1 MTNLQLNYTHPW
13 LLLLLI
19 PAIALTLLPY
29 FRVTKKYRRTRNRI
43 ISVVMHAL
51 ALFLAINLLA
61 GLTFTYEIPN
71 EENEVILLV
80 DVSDSG
86 EMTREAKDE
95 FIQSVINVCDNEY
108 RLGIVKF
115 GYDQKYVVPLS
126 DDSTEAYMQ
135 YLESDDPDTSATD
148 LASALTYAAS
158 LFKNPKAAKIVV
170 ISDGV
175 ETDGAS
181 TSVIKAIAADGIKVD
196 TVYYP
201 RAEQDELQI
210 VAVELPEQ
218 HIMLGESFT
227 MEITFKS
234 NLGDAEVPVKLRLYD
249 NDKELGE
256 ADIVLNKGD
265 ITVPVSLALQERGMH
280 ELRFEIEAEGDTLV
294 QNNTYRSY
302 VNLEAFN
309 NILMI
314 ECYENESSRLQA
326 LLSEAYNVTALSIE
340 QDVALIPRDI
350 QAMAEFEQII
360 LVNIAYSDMPA
371 GFEEL
376 LNEYVYSLGGGLLT
390 VGGRNEV
397 VGGEL
402 IPHAYNRK
410 DMESSTYYKQ
420 MLPVNAIDYTPP
432 IAVMIVVDAS
442 ASMSMGR
449 LEAAIEGAEAC
460 LDALSD
466 RDFCG
471 VMSFQSRASEE
482 LEILPVSQKEK
493 ILESIRKI
501 GHDNEASGG
510 TIFSDAIMRAGRALS
525 VIDHVERKH
534 IIMVTDGNPGDT
546 YDTYLP
552 YIEDNVKDGITM
564 SIVTIDIAS
573 SLIEKMENTASA
585 GGGKFYNV
593 PYAELHTIPS
603 TMQQD
608 LALEAIAEIKYG
620 EEFIPT
626 IRDITP
632 AVAGINQNA
641 IPPLTGYYGTV
652 LKEGASVPL
661 MGEYV
666 PIYAN
671 WKYGAGNVGSFMCD
685 LNGEWSATFIDDLV
699 GQAIITNIVKSIF
712 PMQDVRADG
721 MDYVIKTDNYTT
733 QLSIHGVEDSCRIEV
748 AVKPLSESLAGLLDK
763 GIAVHAAESNR
774 RFTFTIKDAGL
785 YEITINKFDETNTLV
800 STAVIH
806 KTFSYS
812 QEYNAFPEKNPLGEE
827 LMTLLAQDGRGM
839 VVGDP
844 IDVFAS
850 FSKTIHKEYDPRMV
864 FLILAIVFMLLD
876 IAVRKFKF
884 KWPHELIHEHKQ
896 RKADAAAKNG

>member
-1 MTNLQLNYTHPW
+1 MTNFQLNYTHPW

-19 PAIALTLLPY
+19 PAVALTLIPY
-29 FRVTKKYRRTRNRI
+29 FRVSKKYRRTRNRV
-43 ISVVMHAL
+43 ISVVLHTL
-51 ALFLAINLLA
+51 GLFLAINLLA

-71 EENEVILLV
+71 RENEVILLV

-86 EMTREAKDE
+86 EEQRESRDE

-115 GYDQKYVVPLS
+115 GYGQKYVVPIS
-126 DDSTEAYMQ
+126 EDSSEAYIQ
-135 YLESDDPDTSATD
+135 YLESDDPDTSASD
-148 LASALTYAAS
+148 LASALNYAAS

-175 ETDGAS
+175 ETDGTA
-181 TSVIKAIAADGIKVD
+181 TSVIKSIAADGIKVD

-201 RAEQDELQI
+201 RPEHDELQI
-210 VAVELPEQ
+210 VAVQLPEQ

-234 NLGDAEVPVKLRLYD
+234 NLGTAEVPVVLHVYD
-249 NDKELGE
+249 NDQDLGE
-256 ADIVLNKGD
+256 AEILLNKSE
-265 ITVPVSLALQERGMH
+265 ITVPVSVALQERGMH
-280 ELRFEIEAEGDTLV
+280 ELRFEIEAEGDTMIE
-294 QNNTYRSY
+294 NNTYRSY
-302 VNLEAFN
+302 INLEAFN
-309 NILMI
+309 NILLV
-314 ECYENESSRLQA
+314 ERYENESARLQS
-326 LLSEAYNVTALSIE
+326 LLSETYNLTALSIE
-340 QDVALIPRDI
+340 EDVDLIPRDI
-350 QAMAEFEQII
+350 QAMAEFEQVI

-371 GFEEL
+371 GFEAL
-376 LNEYVYSLGGGLLT
+376 LNEYVYNLGGGLLT
-390 VGGRNEV
+390 VGGKNEI

-402 IPHAYNRK
+402 VPHAYNRK

-442 ASMSMGR
+442 ASMSMGK
-449 LEAAIEGAEAC
+449 LDAAIEGAEAC

-471 VMSFQSRASEE
+471 VMSFQTRASEE

-501 GHDNEASGG
+501 GSDSSASGG

-525 VIDHVERKH
+525 VIEHVERKH

-564 SIVTIDIAS
+564 SIVTVDIAS
-573 SLIEKMENTASA
+573 DLIEKMERTASA

-608 LALEAIAEIKYG
+608 LALEAIAEIAYG

-685 LNGEWSATFIDDLV
+685 LNGEWSATFIEDLV
-699 GQAIITNIVKSIF
+699 GQAIISNIVKSIF

-721 MDYVIKTDNYTT
+721 LDYILKTDNYTT
-733 QLSIHGVEDSCRIEV
+733 QLSVHGVEDSCRIEV
-748 AVKPLSESLAGLLDK
+748 EVKPLSESLAALLDK
-763 GIAVHAAESNR
+763 GISVVSAESNR

-785 YEITINKFDETNTLV
+785 YEITIRKYDENGVLLSSV
-800 STAVIH
+800 VLH

-812 QEYNAFPEKNPLGEE
+812 EEYNAFPEKKPLGEE

-844 IDVFAS
+844 IDVFSS
-850 FSKTIHKEYDPRMV
+850 FSKTIHKEYDPRMI
-864 FLILAIVFMLLD
+864 FLILAIVAMLFD
-876 IAVRKFKF
+876 VAVRKFKF
-884 KWPHELIHEHKQ
+884 KWPHELIREYKQ
-896 RKADAAAKNG
+896 KKADAAAKNG